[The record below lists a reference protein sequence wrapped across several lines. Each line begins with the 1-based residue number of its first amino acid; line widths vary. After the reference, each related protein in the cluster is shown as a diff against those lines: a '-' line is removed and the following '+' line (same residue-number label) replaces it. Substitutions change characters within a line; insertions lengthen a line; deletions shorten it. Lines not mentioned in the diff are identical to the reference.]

1 MGKAK
6 TSLQPTVSF
15 QDLGTIPFGE
25 AWELQEQLLKENTQI
40 KLKKALG
47 QGPLD
52 IPTQNHLLF
61 CEHPHVYTLGK
72 SGKDAHL
79 LLNEE
84 AMSQRGVSFYRINRG
99 GDITYHGPG
108 QLVAY
113 PIWDL
118 DKFKRDLHWYLR
130 QLEEIII
137 LVCGKYGVQAG
148 RLEGATGVWIDT
160 DKALPRKI
168 CAMGIRCS
176 RWVSMHGLALNVN
189 TDLSYFNGIVPC
201 GISDKAVTSLQA
213 ETGDI
218 IPMKEV
224 KTHLKEAFTEVFKFK
239 WG

>member
-6 TSLQPTVSF
+6 TSLRPKVSF

-25 AWELQEQLLKENTQI
+25 AWEFQEKLLKENTQI
-40 KLKKALG
+40 KLEKALG
-47 QGPLD
+47 QAAPEV
-52 IPTQNHLLF
+52 PTQNHLLF

-130 QLEEIII
+130 MLEETIIR
-137 LVCGKYGVQAG
+137 VCDQYGVQG
-148 RLEGATGVWIDT
+148 ERLAGATGVWVDV
-160 DKALPRKI
+160 DKPLPRKI

-201 GISDKAVTSLQA
+201 GISDKAVTSLEA
-213 ETGDI
+213 EAGYKV
-218 IPMKEV
+218 PLEEV
-224 KTHLKEAFTEVFKFK
+224 KTHLKTALYEVFEFE
-239 WG
+239 WA